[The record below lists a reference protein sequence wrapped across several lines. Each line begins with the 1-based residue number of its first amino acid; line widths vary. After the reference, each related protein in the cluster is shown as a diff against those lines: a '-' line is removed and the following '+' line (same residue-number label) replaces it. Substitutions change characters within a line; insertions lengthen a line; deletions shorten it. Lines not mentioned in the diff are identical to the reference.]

1 MESILTSIKKLL
13 GVAEDDT
20 NFDTDIIIDINTE
33 LAELTQI
40 GVGPSE
46 GFVIEDKTALWTDFI
61 PAKSK
66 KLEFVKSYVHLNVKL
81 VFDPPSSSAAIE
93 AINRKIAKLE
103 WRIQV
108 EADTVISKS
117 KEENQNE

>member
-13 GVAEDDT
+13 GIAEDDT

-33 LAELTQI
+33 LAELAQI

-46 GFVIEDKTALWTDFI
+46 GFAIEDKTAVWTDFI
-61 PAKSK
+61 PAKLN
-66 KLEFVKSYVHLNVKL
+66 LEFVKSYVHLNVKL

-108 EADTVISKS
+108 EADTVTSKS
-117 KEENQNE
+117 KEEKQNE